1 MQQQSNPNPST
12 PRTLTRTH
20 WPSAGGATIGL
31 IGPVGLRQPRATVQD
46 QVLLQRWFVEEDR
59 QTEIGAGPE
68 LLQVATWLVGQQQ
81 ERHDPGL
88 RLLLAGYEVSNQ
100 RSKTYFLSWAF
111 HWMAMQQPAAIVL
124 VNLPEQLSPATERQL
139 MHWQQQGGLLYQW
152 RNAPGLADEGLQETF
167 GKPAIAFP
175 LHNYLHYDYTH
186 HRLTG

>member
-12 PRTLTRTH
+12 PRTLTRPH

-59 QTEIGAGPE
+59 QTEIGAGSE
-68 LLQVATWLVGQQQ
+68 LLQVATWLVDQQQ
-81 ERHDPGL
+81 ERHDPRL

-111 HWMAMQQPAAIVL
+111 HWMATQQPAAIVL
-124 VNLPEQLSPATERQL
+124 VNLPEQLSPAIERQFQQ
-139 MHWQQQGGLLYQW
+139 WQQQGGLLYHW
-152 RNAPGLADEGLQETF
+152 RDSKALADTTLNKPLSE
-167 GKPAIAFP
+167 PAIAFP